1 MPACSFTR
9 SRACVRACVH
19 SLDLA
24 ILIHPSLPPSLIV
37 GSTLRC
43 ILVLQE
49 QRGPRD
55 ALGHAAAGREARRRR
70 RRVKIN
76 RCLVSSCRSHRYDRL
91 LSPLLA
97 SASPSRAA
105 PRRGSDP
112 SRLTSLAGR
121 AHAVGSRF
129 ARIDPQSSSEP
140 ARSR

>member
-9 SRACVRACVH
+9 SRACVRACVRAYVRACVH

-55 ALGHAAAGREARRRR
+55 ALGHAAAGGPLPSPPREN
-70 RRVKIN
+70 KP
-76 RCLVSSCRSHRYDRL
+76 LSRL
-91 LSPLLA
+91 L
-97 SASPSRAA
+97 
-105 PRRGSDP
+105 
-112 SRLTSLAGR
+112 
-121 AHAVGSRF
+121 V
-129 ARIDPQSSSEP
+129 
-140 ARSR
+140 